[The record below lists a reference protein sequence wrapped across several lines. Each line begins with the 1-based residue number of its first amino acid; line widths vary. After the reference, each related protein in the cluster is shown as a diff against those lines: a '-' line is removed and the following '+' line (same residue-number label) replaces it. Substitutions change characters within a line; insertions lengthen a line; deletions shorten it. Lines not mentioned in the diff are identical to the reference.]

1 MRILLLL
8 SLLTSVNFIFA
19 QQKDSSTTL
28 PITDKEEIANIIKK
42 KRNRAEIHYQNEDY
56 AMALSNL
63 KELVLLIPDSAD
75 VHYKLGLCY
84 FKSNNDS
91 LALLEF
97 EKAYTL
103 GEKKLPEIHYYL
115 AVTKQL
121 NGLFDDATTHFSK
134 EKEKAILKLEQEYL
148 KTIEKHITECI
159 SGKDLQSKK
168 DTTIQLYTIGD
179 SINSPF
185 QESSLYFSPDTILY
199 ITSTKPTKTGV
210 VSENIY
216 YSKKTGNKWSKVTDI
231 GKPIN
236 TLGNDAIVGLADAGN
251 KLFLY
256 ADVNGGDIYYSVKKE
271 NAWSRP
277 LFFSDSINS
286 PKMETSICFSA
297 DSSTIYFVSNRLGTI
312 GGTDI
317 FYSVKKD
324 NSWSS
329 PLNMGSIINSEYD
342 EESPFFIK
350 DTLYFSSKGHN
361 SIGGFDVFKSYKQNG
376 TWVKPVN
383 LGFPI
388 NSPYDELSFTVFNN
402 LKYIIT
408 DRPGSKGETDIYEID
423 LIENRREKKSVPV
436 EELLV
441 IADSSES
448 AISDLKD
455 SSAVI
460 DKSAQETL
468 AQNNNASASTKDSG
482 KEIQD
487 KLNALQTGESID
499 LVGLLSLNPI
509 LFKFDKFS
517 LTPDAKKTLD
527 SIIHCL
533 KQHPDLKMEIRVYT
547 DCRGRA
553 TYNKKLSE
561 KRALAIKE
569 YIRKKSSSVSKRTK
583 LFSLGEKNLLIDC
596 NCDGR
601 AKNKCSVTE
610 HMQNR
615 RAEVK
620 VLRK

>member
-19 QQKDSSTTL
+19 QQKDSSATL
-28 PITDKEEIANIIKK
+28 PTTDKEEIANIIKK
-42 KRNRAEIHYQNEDY
+42 KTNRAEIHYQNEDY

-148 KTIEKHITECI
+148 KTIDKHITECI

-185 QESSLYFSPDTILY
+185 QESSFYFSPDTILY
-199 ITSTKPTKTGV
+199 ITSTKPSKTGV

-216 YSKKTGNKWSKVTDI
+216 YSKKTGKNWSKLADI

-236 TLGNDAIVGLADAGN
+236 THGNDAIVGLSDAGK

-256 ADVNGGDIYYSVKKE
+256 ADANGGDIYYSVKKD
-271 NAWSRP
+271 NNWSRP

-286 PKMETSICFSA
+286 PQMETSICFSA

-312 GGTDI
+312 GGKDI

-329 PLNMGSIINSEYD
+329 PLNIGSIINSEYD
-342 EESPFFIK
+342 EESPFLLK

-361 SIGGFDVFKSYKQNG
+361 SIGGFDVFKSYKQDG

-383 LGFPI
+383 LGFPV
-388 NSPYDELSFTVFNN
+388 NSPYDELSFTLFNN

-423 LIENRREKKSVPV
+423 LIENRREKKSLPV
-436 EELLV
+436 EEIIV
-441 IADSSES
+441 DANSSETELS
-448 AISDLKD
+448 AIND
-455 SSAVI
+455 SLTLI
-460 DKSAQETL
+460 EKPKQEL
-468 AQNNNASASTKDSG
+468 LSQNNTTASTNDSG
-482 KEIQD
+482 KNIHD
-487 KLNALQTGESID
+487 KLNALKTAESID
-499 LVGLLSLNPI
+499 LVDALGLNPI

-517 LTPDAKKTLD
+517 LSPDAKKTLD

-601 AKNKCSVTE
+601 SKHNCSIIE

-620 VLRK
+620 VLKK